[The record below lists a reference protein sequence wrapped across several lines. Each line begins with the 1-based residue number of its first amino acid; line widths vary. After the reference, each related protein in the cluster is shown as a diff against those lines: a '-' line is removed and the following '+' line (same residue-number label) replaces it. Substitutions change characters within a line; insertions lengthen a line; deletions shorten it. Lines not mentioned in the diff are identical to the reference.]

1 MYTGNVLLFGRI
13 VRFICNFLS
22 SPHSVELEEVSNL
35 FESGCDLLIKEFRII
50 LQKNSHPVPDSI
62 LADLATCEDI
72 SPPEH
77 FSVRVMSQLQS
88 ITRYLVSKGLSDF
101 MNVYF
106 QVCVVAN

>member
-1 MYTGNVLLFGRI
+1 MFGGVCQVSFNYFLI
-13 VRFICNFLS
+13 FLS

-35 FESGCDLLIKEFRII
+35 FESGCDRLIKEFRII

-62 LADLATCEDI
+62 LVDLATSEDL

-77 FSVRVMSQLQS
+77 FSVRVMTQLQS
-88 ITRYLVSKGLSDF
+88 ITRYLVSKGLSTDF

-106 QVCVVAN
+106 QVCLF